1 MYPVCITRFND
12 ITYNER
18 KTWCTKHNF
27 KGSIYGCPNMINSA
41 ILQDQKIIVLE
52 MNNSINKIVGIG
64 IIYNKLN
71 LTNHRYKIY
80 SDNNYNRYIYK
91 SDKYI
96 DISNLDKIDGNIF
109 DKIDAKII
117 EQIELLLFKGKR
129 NYKRGQGIQRIPL
142 YIRELKSINIEHF
155 INTLV
160 SKLI

>member
-1 MYPVCITRFND
+1 MKQMNPVCITRFND
-12 ITYNER
+12 TTYNER
-18 KTWCTKHNF
+18 KTWCRKHNF
-27 KGSIYGCPNMINSA
+27 KGSVYGSPNMINST
-41 ILQDQKIIVLE
+41 ILPHQKLLVLE

-64 IIYNKLN
+64 IIYNKLY
-71 LTNHRYKIY
+71 LTNHKYKIY

-96 DISNLDKIDGNIF
+96 DISNLDEIDS
-109 DKIDAKII
+109 KII
-117 EQIELLLFKGKR
+117 EQLELLLFKGKK

-160 SKLI
+160 TKLI